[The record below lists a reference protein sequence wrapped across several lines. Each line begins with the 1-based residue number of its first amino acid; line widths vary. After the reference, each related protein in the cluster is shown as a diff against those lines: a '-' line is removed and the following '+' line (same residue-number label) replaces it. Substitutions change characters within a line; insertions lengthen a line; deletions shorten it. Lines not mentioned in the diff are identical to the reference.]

1 MHICQNNGSRHPSPI
16 TATALVRVMAMV
28 MAGVAV
34 SAPLGSAA
42 SAQGISDAQPF
53 AGRLIDSVRIVIDN
67 PSADAAFNSRIEDS
81 VRRALGLFPGAAY
94 SEDRIGFALGSARR
108 NPAVEN
114 IGHEG
119 LPSATGGVDLTVTV
133 QLRDGAQPATG
144 RGMAA
149 TGKSSDFPLILDR
162 NGTYLRFKLDAFA
175 LYYANNNAWYGRPD
189 LMLAGNPLVQ
199 GTPSGR
205 GYDDWV
211 EGYLHYGVY
220 GITPI
225 GDSLSFYGGL
235 SAITSG
241 SYGQELFTDKTRS
254 YTYLEDAYIGLVGGN
269 VDADGNRLT
278 YNFTAGRQ
286 RFTLA
291 NGFLIA
297 NTAANGDERAAL
309 QANARWSS
317 DLLVLGQIA
326 YNDTKFEAFYVD
338 PDELPILD
346 SDTKIA
352 GLNLETKPLAGLTLG
367 ATYLTV
373 PKSNT
378 NYFSPTGTIAGG
390 RENLELW
397 DARFTWQPNPMGAAG
412 PFFGG
417 EIARQTNRDFDM
429 DARAGWVEA
438 GYHMPQAKWSP
449 SISYRLSYFS
459 GDNPATSTYERWDP
473 LLSGGNGE
481 QWVQGANHFKVVQDS
496 NVIAH
501 RIQARFRVAPRVEI
515 VPQLWAFR
523 ADQLNNIGGNPA
535 LSFLSDKELG
545 YEANVTVKW
554 FKSKNTYVHGH
565 IAYTVPGDGAKAA
578 LGGTA
583 KDWLSAMVF
592 VRYAF

>member
-1 MHICQNNGSRHPSPI
+1 MRGTQSNISRHLLPKAGWHVSRI
-16 TATALVRVMAMV
+16 TATVMTCV
-28 MAGVAV
+28 VLSLPQTG
-34 SAPLGSAA
+34 AA
-42 SAQGISDAQPF
+42 WAQGFSEGQPF
-53 AGRLIDSVRIVIDN
+53 AGRAIDTVRISIDN
-67 PSADAAFNSRIEDS
+67 PSEDAAFNSRVEDS
-81 VRRALGLFPGAAY
+81 VRRTLGLFPGVTY
-94 SEDRIGFALGSARR
+94 SEDRIDFALGSARR
-108 NPAVEN
+108 NPAVES
-114 IGHEG
+114 IEYEG
-119 LPSATGGVDLTVTV
+119 LPSGTGGVDLTVKV
-133 QLRDGAQPATG
+133 LLRDDAQPAKG
-144 RGMAA
+144 RGMVSTA
-149 TGKSSDFPLILDR
+149 KSSDFPLILDR

-199 GTPSGR
+199 GKPSGS

-211 EGYLHYGVY
+211 EGYLHYGIY
-220 GITPI
+220 GITPV
-225 GDSLSFYGGL
+225 GETLSFYGGL

-254 YTYLEDAYIGLVGGN
+254 YTALEDAYIGLVGGY
-269 VDADGNRLT
+269 VDEGGNRLS
-278 YNFTAGRQ
+278 YNLTAGRQ

-326 YNDTKFEAFYVD
+326 YNNTKLEAFYVD
-338 PDELPILD
+338 PDELPIID
-346 SDTKIA
+346 SETKIA
-352 GLNLETKPLAGLTLG
+352 GLNLEAKPIEGLTLG

-373 PKSNT
+373 PESNT
-378 NYFSPTGTIAGG
+378 NYFGPTGTIAGG

-397 DARFTWQPNPMGAAG
+397 DVRFTYQPNPTGAAG

-449 SISYRLSYFS
+449 SISYRASYFS
-459 GDNPATSTYERWDP
+459 GDDPATSTYERWDP

-501 RIQARFRVAPRVEI
+501 RIQGRFRVAPRVEI
-515 VPQLWAFR
+515 VPQLWAFH

-535 LSFLSDKELG
+535 MSFLNDKELG
-545 YEANVTVKW
+545 YEANVTFKW

-565 IAYTVPGDGAKAA
+565 IAYTVPGEGAKAA

-583 KDWLSAMVF
+583 EDWLSAMVF

>member
-1 MHICQNNGSRHPSPI
+1 MRANRNNRSQYPSPHAGWHVSRI
-16 TATALVRVMAMV
+16 IAALMTGVVLTAPQS
-28 MAGVAV
+28 GAV
-34 SAPLGSAA
+34 W
-42 SAQGISDAQPF
+42 AQGVSEAQPF
-53 AGRLIDSVRIVIDN
+53 AGRSIDTVRVRIDN
-67 PSADAAFNSRIEDS
+67 PSADAAFNTRIEDG

-114 IGHEG
+114 IDYEG

-149 TGKSSDFPLILDR
+149 TGQSSDFPLILDR
-162 NGTYLRFKLDAFA
+162 SGTYLRFKLDAFA

-278 YNFTAGRQ
+278 YNVTAGRQ

-297 NTAANGDERAAL
+297 NTAANGEERAAL

-326 YNDTKFEAFYVD
+326 YNNTKFEAFYVD

-346 SDTKIA
+346 SDTRIA
-352 GLNLETKPLAGLTLG
+352 GLNLETKPIEGLSLG

-378 NYFSPTGTIAGG
+378 SYFSPTGTIAGG

-397 DARFTWQPNPMGAAG
+397 DARFTWQPNPTGAAG

-417 EIARQTNRDFDM
+417 EVARQTNRDFDM

-449 SISYRLSYFS
+449 SISYRVSYFS
-459 GDNPATSTYERWDP
+459 GDDLATSTYERWDP

-535 LSFLSDKELG
+535 LSVLSDKDLG
-545 YEANVTVKW
+545 FEANVTVKW

-578 LGGTA
+578 LGGTD

>member
-16 TATALVRVMAMV
+16 TATALLRVMAMV

-42 SAQGISDAQPF
+42 SAQSISDAQPF

-225 GDSLSFYGGL
+225 GDSLSFYGAL
-235 SAITSG
+235 SPITSG

-254 YTYLEDAYIGLVGGN
+254 YTGN

-459 GDNPATSTYERWDP
+459 GDDPATSTYERWDP

>member
-1 MHICQNNGSRHPSPI
+1 MRHGHRACPKHSPSP
-16 TATALVRVMAMV
+16 
-28 MAGVAV
+28 
-34 SAPLGSAA
+34 
-42 SAQGISDAQPF
+42 
-53 AGRLIDSVRIVIDN
+53 
-67 PSADAAFNSRIEDS
+67 
-81 VRRALGLFPGAAY
+81 
-94 SEDRIGFALGSARR
+94 
-108 NPAVEN
+108 
-114 IGHEG
+114 
-119 LPSATGGVDLTVTV
+119 
-133 QLRDGAQPATG
+133 
-144 RGMAA
+144 
-149 TGKSSDFPLILDR
+149 
-162 NGTYLRFKLDAFA
+162 
-175 LYYANNNAWYGRPD
+175 
-189 LMLAGNPLVQ
+189 
-199 GTPSGR
+199 
-205 GYDDWV
+205 
-211 EGYLHYGVY
+211 
-220 GITPI
+220 
-225 GDSLSFYGGL
+225 GGL
-235 SAITSG
+235 STRCASESTIPALTSPSTPG
-241 SYGQELFTDKTRS
+241 SRTACAATRS

-278 YNFTAGRQ
+278 YNLTAGRQ

-297 NTAANGDERAAL
+297 NTAANGDARAAL
-309 QANARWSS
+309 QANARWAS

-338 PDELPILD
+338 PDELPLLD
-346 SDTKIA
+346 SDTRIA
-352 GLNLETKPLAGLTLG
+352 GVNLETRPLAGLTLG
-367 ATYLTV
+367 ASYLTV

-390 RENLELW
+390 RENLGLW
-397 DARFTWQPNPMGAAG
+397 DARFTWQPNPTGAAG

-417 EIARQTNRDFDM
+417 EIARQTNRDFNM
-429 DARAGWVEA
+429 DARAGWLEA

-459 GDNPATSTYERWDP
+459 GDDPATTTYERWDP

-535 LSFLSDKELG
+535 LSFLSDKDLG
-545 YEANVTVKW
+545 YEAHVTVKW
-554 FKSKNTYVHGH
+554 FKSRNTYVHGH
-565 IAYTVPGDGAKAA
+565 IAYTVPGDGVKAA
-578 LGGTA
+578 LGGTD

>member
-1 MHICQNNGSRHPSPI
+1 MRATQANTSRHPL
-16 TATALVRVMAMV
+16 ATSGWRVSRVRAALMTV
-28 MAGVAV
+28 GVVSLAPSGAV
-34 SAPLGSAA
+34 W
-42 SAQGISDAQPF
+42 AQGVSDAQPF
-53 AGRLIDSVRIVIDN
+53 SGRSIDTVRIEIAN
-67 PSADAAFNSRIEDS
+67 PSDDTAFNSRVEDA
-81 VRRALGLFPGAAY
+81 VRRALGLFPGATY
-94 SEDRIGFALGSARR
+94 SEDRIGFAVGAAQR
-108 NPAVEN
+108 NAAVES
-114 IGHEG
+114 IAYEG
-119 LPSATGGVDLTVTV
+119 LPSVAGGVDLAVSV
-133 QLRDGAQPATG
+133 RLRDGTQPAAG

-149 TGKSSDFPLILDR
+149 TGQSSDFPLILDR

-175 LYYANNNAWYGRPD
+175 LYYGNNNAWYGRPD

-211 EGYLHYGVY
+211 EGYLHYGIY

-225 GDSLSFYGGL
+225 GEGLSFYGGL

-241 SYGQELFTDKTRS
+241 SYGQELFTDRTRS
-254 YTYLEDAYIGLVGGN
+254 YTNLEDAYVGLVGGN
-269 VDADGNRLT
+269 VDKNGNRLT
-278 YNFTAGRQ
+278 YNLSVGRQ

-317 DLLVLGQIA
+317 DMLVLGQIA

-346 SDTKIA
+346 SDTRIA
-352 GLNLETKPLAGLTLG
+352 GLNLETKPAPGLTLG

-373 PKSNT
+373 PKSGT
-378 NYFSPTGTIAGG
+378 NYFSPAGTIAGG

-397 DARFTWQPNPMGAAG
+397 DARFTWQPNPTGATG

-438 GYHMPQAKWSP
+438 GYHLPKVKWSP
-449 SISYRLSYFS
+449 TVSYRVSYFS
-459 GDNPATSTYERWDP
+459 GDDPATPAYERWDP

-501 RIQARFRVAPRVEI
+501 RLQARFRVAPRVEI

-565 IAYTVPGDGAKAA
+565 IAYTVPGDGVKAA

-583 KDWLSAMVF
+583 EDWLSAMVF